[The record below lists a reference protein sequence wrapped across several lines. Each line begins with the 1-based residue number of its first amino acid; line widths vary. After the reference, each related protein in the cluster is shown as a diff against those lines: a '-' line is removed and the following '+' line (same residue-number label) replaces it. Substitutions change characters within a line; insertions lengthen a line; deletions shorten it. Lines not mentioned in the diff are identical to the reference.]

1 MKAVRDTLSDKWFY
15 GLSTLI
21 LALAGLSCLLPIIHV
36 ISVSFSESSA
46 VMSGK
51 VSLWPVDISLESYK
65 LLFKGTNI
73 VGSFGNSLE
82 ITLVGTC
89 LNMLFTI
96 MAAYPL
102 SRKYF
107 VGRRFFT
114 LAIVFTMMFNAG
126 LIPNFILIKSLGLLD
141 SYGSLWLP
149 GLVSA
154 WNLLVL
160 RSFFEGIP
168 EELVEAARIDG
179 CSEWKLIYRIF
190 LPLSLPV
197 LAALS
202 LFYGVAHWNSFFN
215 VLIYMSDTSKYN
227 LSVLVQNMIQS
238 QQLLQEINSQG
249 GASMDTQLQN
259 ITPQTIRSAGIV
271 VMVTPMLLVYP
282 LLQKYFVKGMLIGS
296 IKG

>member
-1 MKAVRDTLSDKWFY
+1 MRDSLSDKWFH
-15 GLSTLI
+15 GLNAVI
-21 LALAGLSCLLPIIHV
+21 LTLAGLSCLLPIVHV
-36 ISVSFSESSA
+36 ISVSFSDSGA

-51 VSLWPVDISLESYK
+51 VLLWPMDVSLESYK
-65 LLFKGTNI
+65 LLLQGTNI
-73 VGSFGNSLE
+73 VRSFFNSIE

-107 VGRRFFT
+107 FGRRFFT

-179 CSEWKLIYRIF
+179 CNEWRLIFRIF

-197 LAALS
+197 LAALA
-202 LFYGVAHWNSFFN
+202 LFYGVGHWNSFFN
-215 VLIYMSDTSKYN
+215 VLIYINDAQKFN

-238 QQLLQEINSQG
+238 QQLLQEMNNQG
-249 GASMDTQLQN
+249 AMMDNQLMQQ
-259 ITPQTIRSAGIV
+259 ITPESIRAAGII
-271 VMVTPMLLVYP
+271 VMITPMLLVYP

-296 IKG
+296 VKG

>member
-1 MKAVRDTLSDKWFY
+1 MRESLSDKWFH
-15 GLSTLI
+15 GLNAVI
-21 LALAGLSCLLPIIHV
+21 LALAGLSCLLPIVHV
-36 ISVSFSESSA
+36 ISVSLSDSGA
-46 VMSGK
+46 VMAGK
-51 VSLWPVDISLESYK
+51 VSIWPIDVSFESYK
-65 LLFKGTNI
+65 LLLQGTNI
-73 VGSFGNSLE
+73 VRSFLNSIE

-89 LNMLFTI
+89 LNMLFTV

-107 VGRRFFT
+107 IGRRFFS

-126 LIPNFILIKSLGLLD
+126 LIPNFILIKTLGLLD
-141 SYGSLWLP
+141 SYGALWLP

-160 RSFFEGIP
+160 RSFFESIP

-179 CSEWKLIYRIF
+179 CNEWLLIFRIF

-215 VLIYMSDTSKYN
+215 VLIYINDAQKFN

-238 QQLLQEINSQG
+238 QQLLQEMNSQG
-249 GASMDTQLQN
+249 AMMDNQLQQ
-259 ITPQTIRSAGIV
+259 ITPETIRAAGIV

-296 IKG
+296 VKG

>member
-1 MKAVRDTLSDKWFY
+1 MKDTLSDKWFH
-15 GLSTLI
+15 GLNAVI
-21 LALAGLSCLLPIIHV
+21 LTLAGLICLLPLIHV
-36 ISVSFSESSA
+36 VSVSFSDSGA

-51 VSLWPVDISLESYK
+51 VTLWPVEVSIVSYK
-65 LLFKGTNI
+65 LLLEGTNI
-73 VGSFGNSLE
+73 VRSFRNSVE

-89 LNMLFTI
+89 LNMIFTI

-107 VGRRFFT
+107 FGRRFFT

-126 LIPNFILIKSLGLLD
+126 LIPNFILMKSLGLLN

-168 EELVEAARIDG
+168 EELVESARIDG
-179 CSEWKLIYRIF
+179 CDEWKLIYRIF

-215 VLIYMSDTSKYN
+215 VLIYITDAKKYN

-238 QQLLQEINSQG
+238 QQLLQEMNSQS
-249 GASMDTQLQN
+249 GAVLDDQLQK
-259 ITPQTIRSAGIV
+259 ITPQTIRAAGIV
-271 VMVTPMLLVYP
+271 VMVMPMLLVYP
-282 LLQKYFVKGMLIGS
+282 FLQKYFVKGMLIGS

>member
-1 MKAVRDTLSDKWFY
+1 MRDSLSDKWFY
-15 GLSTLI
+15 GLNAMI
-21 LALAGLSCLLPIIHV
+21 LVLAGLSCLVPIVHV
-36 ISVSFSESSA
+36 ISVSLSDSGS

-51 VSLWPVDISLESYK
+51 VLLWPVEVTFESYK
-65 LLFKGTNI
+65 LLLQGTNI
-73 VGSFGNSLE
+73 VRSFLNSIE
-82 ITLVGTC
+82 ITLVGTY

-107 VGRRFFT
+107 IGRRFFS

-179 CSEWKLIYRIF
+179 CNEWLLIFRIF

-197 LAALS
+197 LAALA

-215 VLIYMSDTSKYN
+215 VLIYINDAQKFN

-238 QQLLQEINSQG
+238 QQLLQEMNSQG
-249 GASMDTQLQN
+249 ATMDNQLQQ
-259 ITPQTIRSAGIV
+259 ITPESIRAAGIV

>member
-1 MKAVRDTLSDKWFY
+1 MRDSLSDKWFH
-15 GLSTLI
+15 GLNAVI
-21 LALAGLSCLLPIIHV
+21 LTLAGLSCLLPIVHV
-36 ISVSFSESSA
+36 ISVSFSDSGA

-51 VSLWPVDISLESYK
+51 VLLWPVDVSLESYK
-65 LLFKGTNI
+65 LLLQGTNI
-73 VGSFGNSLE
+73 VRAFLNSIE
-82 ITLVGTC
+82 ITVVGTC

-107 VGRRFFT
+107 IGRRFFT

-126 LIPNFILIKSLGLLD
+126 LIPNFILVKSLGLLD

-149 GLVSA
+149 GLISA

-179 CSEWKLIYRIF
+179 CNEWTLIFRIF

-202 LFYGVAHWNSFFN
+202 LFYGVGHWNSFFN
-215 VLIYMSDTSKYN
+215 VLIYINDAQKFN

-238 QQLLQEINSQG
+238 QQLLQEMNSQG
-249 GASMDTQLQN
+249 AMMDNQLQQ
-259 ITPQTIRSAGIV
+259 ITPESIRAAGII
-271 VMVTPMLLVYP
+271 VMITPMLLVYP